1 MRDLVDPSADQ
12 GAVAP
17 SCRIT
22 SADGSESDYMFDED
36 EVQVV
41 AVVSSF
47 FFCLIYKN
55 YHARGYFFLKNFYIL
70 RPKKNRFEEL
80 IAEKN

>member
-22 SADGSESDYMFDED
+22 STDGSESDYMFDED

-47 FFCLIYKN
+47 FFVLSTRITTL
-55 YHARGYFFLKNFYIL
+55 GFFFSQQFLYFTTKKKRTDLKN
-70 RPKKNRFEEL
+70 
-80 IAEKN
+80 

>member
-22 SADGSESDYMFDED
+22 STDGSESDYMFDED

-47 FFCLIYKN
+47 FWGVLSTRITTLGGIFS
-55 YHARGYFFLKNFYIL
+55 
-70 RPKKNRFEEL
+70 
-80 IAEKN
+80 

>member
-22 SADGSESDYMFDED
+22 STDGSESDYMFDED

-47 FFCLIYKN
+47 FLGLIYKN
-55 YHARGYFFLKNFYIL
+55 YHVRGYFFLTISRFYDQKKKTDLKNW
-70 RPKKNRFEEL
+70 
-80 IAEKN
+80 

>member
-47 FFCLIYKN
+47 FFVLSTRITTL
-55 YHARGYFFLKNFYIL
+55 GGIFFLKISIFYDQ
-70 RPKKNRFEEL
+70 KKKEP
-80 IAEKN
+80 I

>member
-22 SADGSESDYMFDED
+22 STDGSESDYMFDED

-47 FFCLIYKN
+47 FFVLSTRITTL
-55 YHARGYFFLKNFYIL
+55 GGIFFLKISIFYDQ
-70 RPKKNRFEEL
+70 KKKEP
-80 IAEKN
+80 I